1 MLRLHRYY
9 LSAGLVA
16 LFTTL
21 VLLVGFYRQVA
32 IHGIAEQ
39 AERGNLTLARTALN
53 SVQPVLLEYLR
64 HTDHLRTDNGVRPA
78 LPPQLAEAIRN
89 LMMDRAVVRV
99 QIFNRHGRIVFS
111 NRYAL
116 IGSDQRDNQGFVS
129 AINGKVSNS
138 LVYRD
143 THNDF
148 DGGVEA
154 DNLMQT
160 YLPVRTSQTGP
171 VHGVFEIYTDVNH
184 LADQTEHTRFFII
197 VGALLILSAMNAAV
211 VVIWRA
217 GNLINSQ
224 QRTIR
229 ERTNTLEVLSS
240 HMLKSEELHKQ
251 KIAFELHEGLAQ
263 TLSAIKLY
271 VENLGA
277 SGGNATSKTMSVE
290 AIVPVLRDAIQEVR
304 TIATELRPSS
314 IDDLGLLLTLQRLC
328 RETEQQ
334 HPHLSINRQLS
345 LEESDIPSPMK
356 IILYRIVASVLDDM
370 VQRSHSGPIHLA
382 LWRDDKTLALMIDD
396 TAPDALDQTAVPLAN
411 IDPQLSAGFA
421 RMEELTT
428 LSGGSFSASHHAR
441 GGTTLQATW
450 SV

>member
-16 LFTTL
+16 LFVTL

-53 SVQPVLLEYLR
+53 SVKPVLLEYLR
-64 HTDHLRTDNGVRPA
+64 HTDYLRTDNAMRPA

-138 LVYRD
+138 VVYRD

-160 YLPVRTSQTGP
+160 YLPVQATQAHP
-171 VHGVFEIYTDVNH
+171 VQGVFEIYTDVNH

-217 GNLINSQ
+217 GNIIDSQ

-240 HMLKSEELHKQ
+240 HLLKSEELHKQ
-251 KIAFELHEGLAQ
+251 KIAFELQEGLAQ
-263 TLSAIKLY
+263 TLSAIKLH
-271 VENLGA
+271 VENIGTRDEND
-277 SGGNATSKTMSVE
+277 NAKAQAFET
-290 AIVPVLRDAIQEVR
+290 IVPVLRDAIQEVR

-328 RETEQQ
+328 REVEQQ
-334 HPHLSINRQLS
+334 HPHIRIHPQLS
-345 LEESDIPSPMK
+345 LEESDIPSPVK

-370 VQRSHSGPIHLA
+370 AQASGGGTIHLA
-382 LWRDDKTLALMIDD
+382 LWRDDKELAVMIDD
-396 TAPDALDQTAVPLAN
+396 TAADALDQTAVPLAN

-450 SV
+450 NL

>member
-16 LFTTL
+16 LFITL
-21 VLLVGFYRQVA
+21 VLLVGFYRQMA

-53 SVQPVLLEYLR
+53 SVKPVLLEYLR
-64 HTDHLRTDNGVRPA
+64 HTDYLRTDNGTRPA

-116 IGSDQRDNQGFVS
+116 IGSDQRDNRGFVS

-138 LVYRD
+138 VVYRD

-160 YLPVRTSQTGP
+160 YLPVQASQAHP
-171 VHGVFEIYTDVNH
+171 VQGVFEIYTDVNH

-217 GNLINSQ
+217 GNIIDAQ

-263 TLSAIKLY
+263 TLSAIKLH
-271 VENLGA
+271 VENLGTA
-277 SGGNATSKTMSVE
+277 GGGKSKAQAVE
-290 AIVPVLRDAIQEVR
+290 SIVPVLRDAIQEVR

-328 RETEQQ
+328 REVEQQ
-334 HPHLSINRQLS
+334 HPHIRINRQLS
-345 LEESDIPSPMK
+345 LDESDIPSPMK
-356 IILYRIVASVLDDM
+356 IILYRIIASVLDDM
-370 VQRSHSGPIHLA
+370 AQASGSGPIQLA
-382 LWRDDKTLALMIDD
+382 LWRDDRTLTLMIDD
-396 TAPDALDQTAVPLAN
+396 TAADALDQTAVPLAN
-411 IDPQLSAGFA
+411 IDPQLRAGFA

-428 LSGGSFSASHHAR
+428 LSGGRFSASHHAH

-450 SV
+450 NV